1 MEVDAEALA
10 EGFSAAFLGVLAV
23 GFAGEDEDE
32 DEDDAAEAF
41 GDEDAEAGAESL
53 YFFN

>member
-10 EGFSAAFLGVLAV
+10 EGFSVAFLGVLATD
-23 GFAGEDEDE
+23 FADGVEA
-32 DEDDAAEAF
+32 EDDAVEAF
-41 GDEDAEAGAESL
+41 GDEAAEAEAESL